1 MMKRMIH
8 TAIGPWLKGLIVW
21 ALLLSFAAIPAVAE
35 DADPNAYGPL
45 KPNDL
50 KYQLDGTTATSDEN
64 AAITLRKQAVRTGP
78 TEWTVNVSATV
89 KSEKVEQREVEVV
102 FVLDASGSMAW
113 CADEVAHTSTSH
125 KHSNQC
131 YGTSNLCGLDSHQ
144 HSWNNNCYSNSQCTY
159 DTYPDHYTGSGRN
172 RKHRTDLTCLQRY
185 GSYYAL
191 ICTTAE
197 HSHSQTCRLKCG
209 QVAASHSSTGA
220 KACTYTDAQGTHNY
234 PTRLEVAKEAV
245 STLVSNL
252 PANVAE
258 KAVYVAFSSEDY
270 IDPDDDAI
278 VMDSYDDLEA
288 EGATMMMAG
297 IDLGI
302 NQFTNNESTKIL
314 VVITDGESQDGYTS
328 TKYQNFIKNGG
339 VVFTVGFNH
348 DNDNLEG
355 MVANGGAY
363 YQASNPGELTNAFDD
378 ISAKMTA
385 MIEDPMSAVVGFDTD
400 KFQETVIPNVGD
412 ISYVGDTIYWNPST
426 DDGNISQI
434 SYSYKVTLDAE
445 TDANASYHI
454 VGTHLEVPL
463 NNTTYFHYSV
473 DGDSKDVVFP
483 IPKATYGVSSVQTKW
498 QYNGTDLLDPTE
510 VEKEVGC
517 DYKGDITNDDGTV
530 TAYVPAFKQK
540 YDVLTPT
547 IQNDGM
553 TYIYDSTTVTV
564 TKPDGAV
571 ETYTYTNPAD
581 VDTVIASNPDAHVVV
596 HNYLKAG
603 QLVIDGTKVLEGREF
618 EAGDAFTFKLNATD
632 GAPLPSPSTVTITP
646 TAGSSEIFRFPPIT
660 YNTVGTYTYTLQE
673 LLPEESARLERMDY
687 DTEPRTV
694 VVTVTRNSSG
704 VLNASYTVD
713 GQALPAVFTNRYA
726 LGNLLVS
733 KTVGGNMGSRNSE
746 FDFTV
751 TLPDMAG
758 QTVSC
763 TLDGSPLPLT
773 LDDQGHATFTLRHDQ
788 TLVMSAVH
796 GAYTVEE
803 ARFGSYVTNISVNDG
818 DSVQT
823 NSVSGTLGAGDTHA
837 AFLNTLN
844 AEVPTGIATSTGA
857 AIAGLML
864 STALLAISRA
874 GRRRRDAQ

>member
-1 MMKRMIH
+1 MKGVDLGTTQFSNDVNKTHVLVLVTDGMA
-8 TAIGPWLKGLIVW
+8 T
-21 ALLLSFAAIPAVAE
+21 
-35 DADPNAYGPL
+35 DNAYSS
-45 KPNDL
+45 DAFTAF
-50 KYQLDGTTATSDEN
+50 TT
-64 AAITLRKQAVRTGP
+64 
-78 TEWTVNVSATV
+78 
-89 KSEKVEQREVEVV
+89 
-102 FVLDASGSMAW
+102 
-113 CADEVAHTSTSH
+113 
-125 KHSNQC
+125 
-131 YGTSNLCGLDSHQ
+131 
-144 HSWNNNCYSNSQCTY
+144 
-159 DTYPDHYTGSGRN
+159 
-172 RKHRTDLTCLQRY
+172 
-185 GSYYAL
+185 
-191 ICTTAE
+191 
-197 HSHSQTCRLKCG
+197 
-209 QVAASHSSTGA
+209 
-220 KACTYTDAQGTHNY
+220 
-234 PTRLEVAKEAV
+234 
-245 STLVSNL
+245 
-252 PANVAE
+252 
-258 KAVYVAFSSEDY
+258 
-270 IDPDDDAI
+270 
-278 VMDSYDDLEA
+278 
-288 EGATMMMAG
+288 
-297 IDLGI
+297 
-302 NQFTNNESTKIL
+302 
-314 VVITDGESQDGYTS
+314 
-328 TKYQNFIKNGG
+328 NGG

-348 DNDNLEG
+348 TDPNLEG

-363 YQASNPGELTNAFDD
+363 YQASNPGELTDAFTD
-378 ISAKMTA
+378 IGAKLTA
-385 MIEDPMSAVVGFDTD
+385 MIEDPMGKVVGFDTVTKD
-400 KFQETVIPNVGD
+400 NIIAGGGTITT
-412 ISYVGDTIYWNPST
+412 VGDTIYWSPSEGT
-426 DDGNISQI
+426 DNSEGLTGTIAYHYTVKLND
-434 SYSYKVTLDAE
+434 
-445 TDANASYHI
+445 DANTDEGMH
-454 VGTHLEVPL
+454 GTTVEDPVPL
-463 NNTTYFHYSV
+463 NNPTWFHY
-473 DGDSKDVVFP
+473 GTAEEMKKELFP
-483 IPKATYGVSSVQTKW
+483 IPYAAYGVSSVQTKW
-498 QYNGTDLLDPTE
+498 QYNGTNLLDPTE

-530 TAYVPAFKQK
+530 TAYVPAFEQE

-547 IQNDGM
+547 IQKDGV

-618 EAGDAFTFKLNATD
+618 EAGDAFTFKLTATN

-646 TAGSSEIFRFPPIT
+646 TAGSSESFRFPPIT
-660 YNTVGTYTYTLQE
+660 FNATGTYTYTLQE

-694 VVTVTRNSSG
+694 VVMVTRNSSG

-713 GQALPAVFTNRYA
+713 GQTLPAVFTNRYA
-726 LGNLLVS
+726 LGNLLIS

-773 LDDQGHATFTLRHDQ
+773 LDDQGQATFTLRHDQ

-864 STALLAISRA
+864 STALLAISHS
-874 GRRRRDAQ
+874 GRRRRDVQ